1 MTQPQANVYA
11 IQGGKE
17 QIVQVRNNFHT
28 CSELQWLS
36 NKRHQRDL
44 KDHQHFK
51 DHNDLKH
58 LKDLKQLKI
67 TNIYF
72 KGLKEFKNYKDCNDC
87 KDLQSSNTSMISN
100 SSKIKACRLRS
111 WSAGRFSRVSVQ
123 GVKSLGSHFACL
135 CRGFEF
141 YEVNKEKFCYYFSK
155 RKWKYFYTFYHF
167 YSEKSSNIAK

>member
-1 MTQPQANVYA
+1 MKEYVTQPQANVHA

-58 LKDLKQLKI
+58 LRLKTAQ
-67 TNIYF
+67 N
-72 KGLKEFKNYKDCNDC
+72 
-87 KDLQSSNTSMISN
+87 
-100 SSKIKACRLRS
+100 
-111 WSAGRFSRVSVQ
+111 
-123 GVKSLGSHFACL
+123 H
-135 CRGFEF
+135 
-141 YEVNKEKFCYYFSK
+141 
-155 RKWKYFYTFYHF
+155 KY
-167 YSEKSSNIAK
+167 IL